1 MFYGI
6 FGDGFYGKVIHYQSS
21 TTTPPVNVTLER
33 HKTYDRL
40 GCPVEVATEILGG
53 KWKGEIIYS
62 LLSGKKRFGELRRLI
77 GNATQRMLTVQLREL
92 ERDGVVQR
100 KVYLE
105 SPPKVEYSLTKRGQ
119 GLKPAIEAMW
129 QWGKSV
135 QDSLDEDP
143 VGFRNYA
150 SHDQYQR

>member
-1 MFYGI
+1 M
-6 FGDGFYGKVIHYQSS
+6 
-21 TTTPPVNVTLER
+21 NVTLER

-100 KVYLE
+100 KVYFE

-143 VGFRNYA
+143 VGFRNYP
-150 SHDQYQR
+150 SHD